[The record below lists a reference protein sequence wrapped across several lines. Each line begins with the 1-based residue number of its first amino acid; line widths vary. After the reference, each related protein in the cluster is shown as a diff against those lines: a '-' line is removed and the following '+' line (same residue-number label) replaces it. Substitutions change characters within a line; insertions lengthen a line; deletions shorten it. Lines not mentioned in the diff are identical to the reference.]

1 MPHMKPACS
10 MPRFAF
16 TAALL
21 CALAGTAHAAG
32 ADYRIDPVHTQVLVC
47 VSHLG
52 YTHPC
57 GRLRVQSGFFHFD
70 ADDWSSATLDVTLDS
85 ASLDM
90 GDAAWSDKV
99 RSAFLDASRF
109 PTARYSAKRAEKAA
123 EKGGVV
129 HGALTLLGRTQPVD
143 LAVTF
148 NRAARDGYTLKYIAG
163 FSAHATLKRSAF
175 GMTRDIPDVGD
186 EVEVRIEAEGLRDKD
201 AAVQSENADADKPAD
216 KQQ

>member
-1 MPHMKPACS
+1 MPHMKPARS
-10 MPRFAF
+10 MSRSAF
-16 TAALL
+16 ITAAL
-21 CALAGTAHAAG
+21 CALASTAHAAG
-32 ADYRIDPVHTQVLVC
+32 TDYRVDPVHTQVLVC

-70 ADDWSSATLDVTLDS
+70 ANDWSQATLDVTLDS

-90 GDAAWSDKV
+90 GDSAWSDKV

-109 PTARYSAKRAEKAA
+109 PTARYSGKRAEKSA
-123 EKGGVV
+123 EKTGVV

-163 FSAHATLKRSAF
+163 FSARAAFKRSAF

-201 AAVQSENADADKPAD
+201 AAVQSPDSDKPAE
-216 KQQ
+216 QQK